1 MTQLEILEL
10 AREGIMHR
18 MGAAIQAEA
27 RAVVNIIPGTS
38 TGEAIVSYWRDYYAA
53 LNREMQKL
61 EKLIDA
67 EKAKAEG

>member
-10 AREGIMHR
+10 AREGIMRR
-18 MGAAIQAEA
+18 MGAAIQEEA

-61 EKLIDA
+61 EKLVDA